1 MEKRDI
7 LIIGG
12 GTMGLAIALELKLQ
26 GCNVTVLSRDYQE
39 AAGHAAAGMLA
50 PQAEG
55 IPAGAMLDLCLR
67 SRSDYPAWVDKIQ
80 TLSGLDVSYWPCG
93 ILAPVYQQPTSLG
106 APEFWCEPSTIQQI
120 QPDLSPDVIGGF
132 WFPKDAQ
139 VDNQQLIHALYLC
152 NQALGI
158 EICPGITVQTIHH
171 QGGKVTHLTTSAGE
185 WQAEHYVLATGA
197 WSEALLPI
205 PVTPRKGQMLAL
217 GTPPAPVLCL
227 QTVLFGPNIYIVP
240 RQDGRI
246 ILGAT
251 SEEVGFTPG
260 NTPRGI
266 QHLLSAALRLVPVL
280 ADYPIQDFW
289 WGFRPTTPDELPILG
304 ASPYANLTLATGH
317 YRNGILLA
325 PITAQ
330 LIAQT
335 VLSQPTDLPLA
346 AFHWSRFSPAAPEKV
361 TSAQTT
367 SHSILPESYE
377 L

>member
-26 GCNVTVLSRDYQE
+26 GCNVTILSRDYQA

-55 IPAGAMLDLCLR
+55 LPAGPMLDLCLR

-93 ILAPVYQQPTSLG
+93 ILAPMYEHPPSRPG
-106 APEFWCEPSTIQQI
+106 PEFWSEPSTLQQI
-120 QPDLSPDVIGGF
+120 QPGLSPEVIGGF
-132 WFPKDAQ
+132 WFPQDAQ
-139 VDNQQLIHALYLC
+139 VDNQQLIPALHLC
-152 NQALGI
+152 SQALGI
-158 EICPGITVQTIHH
+158 EICPTVSVQTLHH
-171 QGGKVTHLTTSAGE
+171 QGAKVTHLTTSAGE
-185 WQAEHYVLATGA
+185 WQAEHYILATGA

-217 GTPPAPVLCL
+217 RTPAGMPLVLRR
-227 QTVLFGPNIYIVP
+227 VLFGPNIYIVP

-251 SEEVGFTPG
+251 SEDVGFTPG

-266 QHLLSAALRLVPVL
+266 QQLLAAAVRLVPAL
-280 ADYPIQDFW
+280 ADYPIQRFW
-289 WGFRPTTPDELPILG
+289 WGFRPATPDELPILG
-304 ASPYANLTLATGH
+304 ASPYTNLTLATGH

-330 LIAQT
+330 LIAQI
-335 VLSQPTDLPLA
+335 VLSQPTDLSLA
-346 AFHWSRFSPAAPEKV
+346 AFHWSRFSPVPSEQGISPE
-361 TSAQTT
+361 TRLHASLA
-367 SHSILPESYE
+367 
-377 L
+377 